1 MNTSGEKM
9 QQETCSQIVANIEK
23 QAREGVKF
31 PTSEVA
37 RIEPQLRACVEQ
49 GKITQAEF
57 NALLQLIKEVNA
69 R

>member
-1 MNTSGEKM
+1 MSTPVEKTE
-9 QQETCSQIVANIEK
+9 QAICSQIVANLER

-31 PTSEVA
+31 PTSEVTK
-37 RIEPQLRACVEQ
+37 IEQQLRGCVEQ

-57 NALLQLIKEVNA
+57 NALIQLIKDVNT